1 MITCNVCGH
10 INDSSRATC
19 EECGSD
25 LSDSPDWGNNFDEE
39 DFDLYDLYYLLLKP
53 VKVGFT
59 FNDDEY
65 SVEALEENGEVVIKF
80 GNKWYRTVDDFF
92 AKAQI
97 DGNLLTTIYEEL
109 HDFTVG

>member
-39 DFDLYDLYYLLLKP
+39 DFDDDLNYDYSEDMGYA
-53 VKVGFT
+53 
-59 FNDDEY
+59 DDGY
-65 SVEALEENGEVVIKF
+65 F
-80 GNKWYRTVDDFF
+80 D
-92 AKAQI
+92 
-97 DGNLLTTIYEEL
+97 
-109 HDFTVG
+109 